1 MMGDAN
7 KKINPEIQG
16 QEHERPEAEREKEK
30 REAEI
35 SVGIET
41 REAIE
46 GAEIPSG
53 EISEHEGKAKEGY
66 AGGVSPLSGAAGG
79 AQMKIVKIPEVKVMK
94 KEVERSVIKEM
105 KELQKKIRHV
115 MEKSGNVEAYQLNGL
130 IANLRKL
137 QEILASLVYATGEF
151 IKDLWLKYVKKES

>member
-1 MMGDAN
+1 MMADTH
-7 KKINPEIQG
+7 KKINPDVQG
-16 QEHERPEAEREKEK
+16 QEHERPEAEREK

-53 EISEHEGKAKEGY
+53 EVSEKEGEAKEGY
-66 AGGVSPLSGAAGG
+66 AGTADGKTTPGG
-79 AQMKIVKIPEVKVMK
+79 ALVKKEKIPDVKVMR
-94 KEVERSVIKEM
+94 KEVERSVIQEM
-105 KELQKKIRHV
+105 KLLQKKIRHV
-115 MEKSGNVEAYQLNGL
+115 MEKSGTVDAYQLNGL

-151 IKDLWLKYVKKES
+151 IKDLWLKYVKKEG

>member
-1 MMGDAN
+1 MADTH
-7 KKINPEIQG
+7 KKINPEVQG

-46 GAEIPSG
+46 GTEIPSG
-53 EISEHEGKAKEGY
+53 EVSEKEGEAKEGY
-66 AGGVSPLSGAAGG
+66 AGTASGKTAAGG
-79 AQMKIVKIPEVKVMK
+79 ALVKKERIPEVNVMR
-94 KEVERSVIKEM
+94 KEVERSVKKEM

-115 MEKSGNVEAYQLNGL
+115 MEKSGTVDAYQLNGL

-151 IKDLWLKYVKKES
+151 IKNLWLKYVKKEG